1 MYRVIKIS
9 SKTTGQILSE
19 RESLL
24 RVIRVIALIARWDDA
39 RATSRVDN
47 ESHGAS
53 AERAWDPIFG
63 TGTRGGHRL
72 ASASGEGR
80 ARTSWKTR
88 DPRVQSVPRVT
99 AAASTVGGRGRERER
114 EWGR

>member
-9 SKTTGQILSE
+9 SKITGQILNE

-24 RVIRVIALIARWDDA
+24 RVIRVIGLIARRDDA

-53 AERAWDPIFG
+53 ANARGIQSPG
-63 TGTRGGHRL
+63 RGTRGGHRL
-72 ASASGEGR
+72 ASASEESR
-80 ARTSWKTR
+80 ARTS
-88 DPRVQSVPRVT
+88 
-99 AAASTVGGRGRERER
+99 
-114 EWGR
+114 